1 MRTLLTSYP
10 LLIFLAALV
19 ALLYPS
25 CQPADPVIEELPA
38 TAAITLDFSDPNTK
52 PDQTGGYRYLYEGE
66 SYLATENAWLQYN
79 CPTSPQF
86 FAAYNDVNRTVWLA
100 HCVEGIHLGTLTL
113 SVDGTNPLPSPVL
126 GEITGGQEETFE
138 VQIPDPLLQQIDA
151 GATQLILSF
160 SYQND

>member
-1 MRTLLTSYP
+1 MRTQPSYLLLP
-10 LLIFLAALV
+10 ILFALALLAA
-19 ALLYPS
+19 PG
-25 CQPADPVIEELPA
+25 CQFPDPVIQDLPL

-66 SYLATENAWLQYN
+66 SYLVTENAWLQYN

-86 FAAYNDVNRTVWLA
+86 FAAYNDVNRSVWLA
-100 HCVEGIHLGTLTL
+100 HCVEGIHLGTLAL

-138 VQIPDPLLQQIDA
+138 FQIPDPLLQQIDA